1 MPFLK
6 TRVIS
11 NIKRNNMPKEIAKN
25 KKDYSELSKDDLIKI
40 VEKLESRKKYGLI
53 WDEEKVK
60 EQFEKDAVNALPV
73 LKEVKGKEI
82 SDKNGGP
89 VNILIEGDNYHALSV
104 LNFTHQ
110 GKIDFIYIDP
120 PYNTGAR
127 DWKYNNDYVDDSD
140 SFRHSKWLSFMDK
153 RLRLAK
159 NLLKDDGVICV
170 TIDDYELPRLWMNME
185 EIFGH
190 NNHLGTLVIRN
201 NPKGRMTKRKL
212 SLVHEYALF
221 FGKTSESFVRKL
233 PVAPEDKTHNYQ
245 KDEDGNWF
253 LQVNLRKQ
261 GVDSSAVNKTGKL
274 SDRYYPIYFDP
285 KTGQVSSIKKLP
297 VEILPIDPTGQK
309 RIWRRSKD
317 VIDQMCKVGDLWVK
331 KQTTNGYQVYYKFR
345 GGLEGQTPQSIWYD
359 AEFSA
364 SEYGTSTL
372 DKILGKREMFQYPK
386 SPFAVMK
393 SILSGTND
401 KDATILDFFA
411 GSGTTGQAVLEL
423 NKQDGGGRRFI
434 LCTNNEN
441 NICDEVCY
449 PRVKKVIT
457 GYKGAKD
464 SDVKGLGG
472 SLKYF
477 KTKFVT
483 DASNKDD
490 FKIRITKECTEMLC
504 LREGIFDEIKK
515 TDDYRLFQQGDQTLA
530 VYYSLDRKALSDLK
544 KELNKI
550 DGDKVFYCFT
560 LDPIGVDKSDFIG
573 WNNVSL
579 EPIPQKILDVYKQ
592 IYEY

>member
-1 MPFLK
+1 
-6 TRVIS
+6 
-11 NIKRNNMPKEIAKN
+11 MPKEIAKN
-25 KKDYSELSKDDLIKI
+25 GKDYSQLSKDDLIKI

-82 SDKNGGP
+82 LDKNGGP

-127 DWKYNNDYVDDSD
+127 DWKYNNDYVDNSD

-190 NNHLGTLVIRN
+190 DNHLGTLVIRN

-423 NKQDGGGRRFI
+423 NKQDSGGRRFI

-464 SDVKGLGG
+464 ADVKGLGG

-477 KTKFVT
+477 KTKFVK

-504 LREGIFDEIKK
+504 LREGIFDEINK
-515 TDDYRLFQQGDQTLA
+515 TDDYRIFQQGDQTLA

>member
-1 MPFLK
+1 
-6 TRVIS
+6 
-11 NIKRNNMPKEIAKN
+11 MPKEIAKN

-82 SDKNGGP
+82 TDKNGGP

-190 NNHLGTLVIRN
+190 DNHLGTLVIRN

-245 KDEDGNWF
+245 KDEDGSWF

-317 VIDQMCKVGDLWVK
+317 VIDQMCKAGDLWVK

-515 TDDYRLFQQGDQTLA
+515 TDDYRIFQQGDKTLA

-544 KELNKI
+544 KELSKI
-550 DGDKVFYCFT
+550 DSDKIFYCFA
-560 LDPIGVDKSDFIG
+560 LDPLGVDKSDFIG
-573 WNNVSL
+573 WNDVSL

>member
-1 MPFLK
+1 MN
-6 TRVIS
+6 T
-11 NIKRNNMPKEIAKN
+11 EIAKN
-25 KKDYSELSKDDLIKI
+25 GKDYSQLGKDELVKI

-60 EQFEKDAVNALPV
+60 EQFEKDAENALPV
-73 LKEVKGKEI
+73 LKEIKGKEI
-82 SDKNGGP
+82 SDKNSGP
-89 VNILIEGDNYHALSV
+89 INILIEGDNYHALSV

-110 GKIDFIYIDP
+110 GKVDFIYIDP

-127 DWKYNNDYVDDSD
+127 DWKYNNDFVEESD
-140 SFRHSKWLSFMDK
+140 SFRHSKWISFMDK

-185 EIFGH
+185 EIFGSD
-190 NNHLGTLVIRN
+190 NHLGTLVIRN

-221 FGKTSESFVRKL
+221 FGKTSESFIRKL
-233 PVAPEDKTHNYQ
+233 PVAPEEKTHNYQ
-245 KDEDGNWF
+245 KDEDGSWY

-261 GVDSSAVNKTGKL
+261 GVDSSATNKKGEL
-274 SDRYYPIYFDP
+274 SERYYPIYFDP
-285 KTGQVSSIKKLP
+285 KTGQVSAVKKLP
-297 VEILPIDPTGQK
+297 VEILPIDPTGQQ

-317 VIDQMCKVGDLWVK
+317 VIDQMFKAGDLWVK
-331 KQTTNGYQVYYKFR
+331 KQTKNGYQVYYKFR

-401 KDATILDFFA
+401 KDAIVLDFFA

-457 GYKGAKD
+457 GYKSHN
-464 SDVKGLGG
+464 SDIKGLGG

-477 KTKFVT
+477 KTNFIKKY
-483 DASNKDD
+483 SNGDD
-490 FKIRITKECTEMLC
+490 FKTRITNECTEMLC

-515 TDDYRLFQQGDQTLA
+515 TDHYRIFQQGNKTMA
-530 VYYSLDRKALSDLK
+530 VYYSIERKSLPTLK
-544 KELNKI
+544 RELEKI
-550 DGDKVFYCFT
+550 DGDKTLYCFT
-560 LDPIGVDKSDFIG
+560 LDATGLSKTEFANWHGIT
-573 WNNVSL
+573 L
-579 EPIPQKILDVYKQ
+579 EPIPQKILDIYKQ

>member
-1 MPFLK
+1 
-6 TRVIS
+6 
-11 NIKRNNMPKEIAKN
+11 MPKEIAKN

-110 GKIDFIYIDP
+110 GKIDVIYIDP
-120 PYNTGAR
+120 PYNTGSG
-127 DWKYNNDYVDDSD
+127 DFKYNDKFVDEED
-140 SFRHSKWLSFMDK
+140 SFRHSKWLTFMSK

-159 NLLKDDGVICV
+159 NLLKIDGIILIS
-170 TIDDYELPRLWMNME
+170 IDDNESAQLKLLCDD
-185 EIFGH
+185 IFGEENRLSTQH
-190 NNHLGTLVIRN
+190 IQVRYGNKSLNEKKDFQELIEYTLVYAMDKKYFKAN
-201 NPKGRMTKRKL
+201 KT
-212 SLVHEYALF
+212 VEEYDLDKF
-221 FGKTSESFVRKL
+221 DLEIKELKKPDESFVVNGRKVDVFRVGSYSIKRHNKGNL
-233 PVAPEDKTHNYQ
+233 DLFKETWLSGSIYSGTGHGKTYQ
-245 KDEDGNWF
+245 KIVEPRVKIDGLSTLYKIDGLGEDGLGFRYMINT
-253 LQVNLRKQ
+253 QKE
-261 GVDSSAVNKTGKL
+261 SSTRGKMFTK
-274 SDRYYPIYFDP
+274 I
-285 KTGQVSSIKKLP
+285 
-297 VEILPIDPTGQK
+297 PT
-309 RIWRRSKD
+309 
-317 VIDQMCKVGDLWVK
+317 
-331 KQTTNGYQVYYKFR
+331 
-345 GGLEGQTPQSIWYD
+345 E
-359 AEFSA
+359 
-364 SEYGTSTL
+364 
-372 DKILGKREMFQYPK
+372 KREALENGILDTTKPIINFYDF
-386 SPFAVMK
+386 SPDFGNIRHEGGIGFNAGKKPVKMLK
-393 SILSGTND
+393 QFINYHKD
-401 KDATILDFFA
+401 KNATVLDFFA
-411 GSGTTGQAVLEL
+411 GSASTGHAVLDL
-423 NKQDGGGRRFI
+423 NKEDGGHRSFI

-441 NICDEVCY
+441 DICTDVSY
-449 PRVKKVIT
+449 PRIKNVIT
-457 GYKGAKD
+457 GYQ
-464 SDVKGLGG
+464 SNEPTGG
-472 SLKYF
+472 NLKYF
-477 KTKFVT
+477 KTKFVK

-515 TDDYRLFQQGDQTLA
+515 TDDYRIFQQGDQTLA
-530 VYYSLDRKALSDLK
+530 VYYSLDRNALSDLK

-560 LDPIGVDKSDFIG
+560 LDPLGVDKSDFIG

>member
-1 MPFLK
+1 
-6 TRVIS
+6 
-11 NIKRNNMPKEIAKN
+11 MPKEIAKN

-82 SDKNGGP
+82 TDKNGGP

-170 TIDDYELPRLWMNME
+170 TIDDYELPRLWMSME

-190 NNHLGTLVIRN
+190 DNHLGTLIIRN

-233 PVAPEDKTHNYQ
+233 PVAPEEKTHNYQ
-245 KDEDGNWF
+245 KDEDGNWY

-261 GVDSSAVNKTGKL
+261 GVDSSAVNKAGKL

-317 VIDQMCKVGDLWVK
+317 VIDQMCKTGDLWVK

-457 GYKGAKD
+457 GYKGSKE

-477 KTKFVT
+477 KTKFVK

-504 LREGIFDEIKK
+504 MREGIFDEIKK
-515 TDDYRLFQQGDQTLA
+515 TDDYRIFQQGDQTLA
-530 VYYSLDRKALSDLK
+530 VYYSLDRKALSELK

-550 DGDKVFYCFT
+550 AGDKIFYCFT
-560 LDPIGVDKSDFIG
+560 LDPLGVDKSDFIG

>member
-1 MPFLK
+1 MK
-6 TRVIS
+6 T
-11 NIKRNNMPKEIAKN
+11 EIAKN
-25 KKDYSELSKDDLIKI
+25 GKDYSQLSKDDLIKI

-73 LKEVKGKEI
+73 LKEVKSKEI
-82 SDKNGGP
+82 TDKNGGP

-190 NNHLGTLVIRN
+190 DNHLGTLVIRN

-245 KDEDGNWF
+245 KDEDGSWY

-285 KTGQVSSIKKLP
+285 KTGQASSIKKLP
-297 VEILPIDPTGQK
+297 VEIFPIDPTGQK

-317 VIDQMCKVGDLWVK
+317 VIDQMCKIGDLWVK

-401 KDATILDFFA
+401 KDATVLDFFA

-423 NKQDGGGRRFI
+423 NKKDGGGRRFI

-449 PRVKKVIT
+449 PRVKKVIA

-464 SDVKGLGG
+464 ADVKGLGG

-477 KTKFVT
+477 KTKFVK

-515 TDDYRLFQQGDQTLA
+515 TDDYRIFQQGDQTLA

-550 DGDKVFYCFT
+550 NGDKIFYCFT
-560 LDPIGVDKSDFIG
+560 LDPLGVDKSDFIG

>member
-1 MPFLK
+1 
-6 TRVIS
+6 
-11 NIKRNNMPKEIAKN
+11 MPKEIAKN

-82 SDKNGGP
+82 TDKNGGP

-190 NNHLGTLVIRN
+190 DNHLGTLVIRN

-245 KDEDGNWF
+245 KDEDGSWF

-515 TDDYRLFQQGDQTLA
+515 TDDYRIFQQGDQTLA

-560 LDPIGVDKSDFIG
+560 LDPLGVDKSDFIG

>member
-1 MPFLK
+1 M
-6 TRVIS
+6 
-11 NIKRNNMPKEIAKN
+11 A
-25 KKDYSELSKDDLIKI
+25 KDYSKLEKKDLIKVI
-40 VEKLESRKKYGLI
+40 ERLESRKRYGLI

-60 EQFEKDAVNALPV
+60 EQFEKDAQNALPV
-73 LKEVKGKEI
+73 LQEIKSKEI
-82 SDKNGGP
+82 IDKNGGP

-110 GKIDFIYIDP
+110 GKVDFIYIDP

-127 DWKYNNDYVDDSD
+127 DWKYNNDYVDESD

-159 NLLKDDGVICV
+159 NLLKDNGVICV
-170 TIDDYELPRLWMNME
+170 TIDDYELPRLWMDME

-201 NPKGRMTKRKL
+201 NPKGRMTKKKL

-221 FGKTSESFVRKL
+221 FGKTSESFIRKL

-245 KDEDGNWF
+245 KDEDGSWY

-261 GVDSSAVNKTGKL
+261 GVDSSAVNKAGKL

-285 KTGQVSSIKKLP
+285 KTGKVSSIKKLP

-317 VIDQMCKVGDLWVK
+317 VIDQMCKIGDLWVK
-331 KQTTNGYQVYYKFR
+331 KQTKNGYQVYYKFR

-364 SEYGTSTL
+364 SEYGTSIL

-449 PRVKKVIT
+449 PRVKKVIV
-457 GYKGAKD
+457 GYKGVKD
-464 SDVKGLGG
+464 SNVKGLGG

-477 KTKFVT
+477 KTKFVR

-504 LREGIFDEIKK
+504 LREGIFEEIKK
-515 TDDYRLFQQGDQTLA
+515 TNDYRIFQQGDQILA
-530 VYYSLDRKALSDLK
+530 VYYSLDRKTLSDLK

-550 DGDKVFYCFT
+550 DGNKIFYCFT
-560 LDPIGVDKSDFIG
+560 LDPLGLDKSDFIG
-573 WNNVSL
+573 WSDVSL

>member
-1 MPFLK
+1 
-6 TRVIS
+6 
-11 NIKRNNMPKEIAKN
+11 MPKEIAKN
-25 KKDYSELSKDDLIKI
+25 GKDYSQLSKDELVKI

-60 EQFEKDAVNALPV
+60 EQFEKDAVNALPI

-82 SDKNGGP
+82 TDKNGGP

-190 NNHLGTLVIRN
+190 DNHLGTLVIRN

-245 KDEDGNWF
+245 KDDDGNWY

-261 GVDSSAVNKTGKL
+261 GVDSSAVNKAGKL

-317 VIDQMCKVGDLWVK
+317 VIDQMCKTGDLWVK
-331 KQTTNGYQVYYKFR
+331 KQATNGYQVYYKFR

-449 PRVKKVIT
+449 PRVKKVIS

-464 SDVKGLGG
+464 SEVKGLGG

-477 KTKFVT
+477 KTKFVK

-515 TDDYRLFQQGDQTLA
+515 TDDYRIFQQGDQILA
-530 VYYSLDRKALSDLK
+530 VYYSLDCKALSDLK
-544 KELNKI
+544 KALNKI
-550 DGDKVFYCFT
+550 DGDKIFYCFT
-560 LDPIGVDKSDFIG
+560 LDPLGVDKSDFIG